1 MTAYAVLSLV
11 KLGGETNMVEA
22 LKAVRWMSKQRNVKG
37 GFTST
42 QDTVLGLEALTKY
55 ASVMLSNTTD
65 LSVLVTASEVDQ
77 VYRMHNDNRMV
88 LKQIPLPAIPTI
100 VEIFAEGEGCVL
112 VQVALHFYFKDSL
125 KTVKIDKNKKINYC
139 YFFRA
144 I

>member
-1 MTAYAVLSLV
+1 
-11 KLGGETNMVEA
+11 MVEA
-22 LKAVRWMSKQRNVKG
+22 LKAVRWMSKQRNAEG

-55 ASVMLSNTTD
+55 AAAMSSNATD
-65 LSVLVTASEVDQ
+65 LSVLVTASELDQ

-88 LKQIPLPAIPTI
+88 LTQIHLPVIPTI

-112 VQVALHFYFKDSL
+112 VQVSKRGKSVRIAKGLHCIYL
-125 KTVKIDKNKKINYC
+125 LYIHLYKITLYKIV

-144 I
+144 T

>member
-22 LKAVRWMSKQRNVKG
+22 LKAVRWMSKQRNAEG

-55 ASVMLSNTTD
+55 AAAMSSNTMD
-65 LSVLVTASEVDQ
+65 LSVLVTAGEVDQ
-77 VYRMHNDNRMV
+77 VYRMYNDNRMV
-88 LKQIPLPAIPTI
+88 LTQIRLPVIPTI

-112 VQVALHFYFKDSL
+112 VQVASNFFIEFHN
-125 KTVKIDKNKKINYC
+125 KIFDIRTKS
-139 YFFRA
+139 
-144 I
+144 

>member
-22 LKAVRWMSKQRNVKG
+22 LKAVRWMSKQRNAEG

-55 ASVMLSNTTD
+55 AAAMSNDNTD
-65 LSVLVTASEVDQ
+65 LSVLVTGNEVDHL
-77 VYRMHNDNRMV
+77 YRMHNDNRMV
-88 LKQIPLPAIPTI
+88 LTQIRLPVIPTI

-112 VQVALHFYFKDSL
+112 VQVELYIFI
-125 KTVKIDKNKKINYC
+125 IDQV
-139 YFFRA
+139 FVTH
-144 I
+144 